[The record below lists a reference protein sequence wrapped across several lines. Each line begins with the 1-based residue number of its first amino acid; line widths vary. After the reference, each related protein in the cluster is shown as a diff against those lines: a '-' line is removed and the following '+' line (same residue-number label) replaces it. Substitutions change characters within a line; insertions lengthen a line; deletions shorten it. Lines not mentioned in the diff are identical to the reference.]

1 MEKKSI
7 DEIRKKILMQEK
19 NDEYKDYNSEIQL
32 VNVNMLVEKKEKNE

>member
-7 DEIRKKILMQEK
+7 DEIRKKIFMQEK

-32 VNVNMLVEKKEKNE
+32 VNLNMLVEKKEKNE

>member
-32 VNVNMLVEKKEKNE
+32 VNLNMLVEKKEKNE

>member
-32 VNVNMLVEKKEKNE
+32 VNLNMLVENKEKNE